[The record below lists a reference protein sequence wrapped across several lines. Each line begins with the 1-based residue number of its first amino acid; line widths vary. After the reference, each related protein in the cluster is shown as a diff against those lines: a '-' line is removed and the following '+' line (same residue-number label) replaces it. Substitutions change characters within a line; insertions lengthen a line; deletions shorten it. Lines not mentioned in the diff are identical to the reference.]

1 MRGVLQK
8 RKKQMGLEKRMN
20 RLLFSTMIPMACL
33 LVILLLIFWQYAGQY
48 NKLSEN
54 LAVSSKFNLSF
65 KDELDL
71 EMYYLA
77 IGSKEASEL
86 DDVLGQVE
94 DAQNIME
101 KLRQNTYH
109 ASGVKC
115 LNSLDA
121 YLDNLKKRMVQLMEI
136 KEYDRRMEF
145 MDSNI
150 RIITGL
156 IMQEMQNYIYNE
168 SMYLVQVETS
178 LTHRVKIL
186 ISGMAVL
193 LLATLGILMRRSFR
207 LTGGII
213 QPVTEMRDKVKKVG
227 KGNFDVLPVSAEI
240 IEIEELDQG
249 INKMAHRISG
259 LLENVRQEK
268 EMQHLTEL
276 QLIQA
281 QVNPH
286 FLYNTLD
293 TIVWLIEGGMT
304 DDAVEM
310 ISSLSI
316 FFRTSLSKGNDI
328 IPLSEEKRHTLS
340 YLEIQQF
347 RYRDILEFELS
358 IPKELEEN
366 TRACVDE
373 IRKIL
378 SRQDGRREWFLAVGQ
393 SVDRLSQIQ
402 KSYHTASRAFSQRY
416 LYDENILYY
425 DEMETME
432 HPGGQAE
439 TEDNAYLQK
448 VDVNALNPAILQ
460 KFLSNGLQEE
470 TENFVKDYFYAIGQ
484 EPMESLVFRNYVIL
498 NVRFSVISFIKGLGC
513 DTNEMESADTEE
525 VLAESGKNMESAIA
539 YAKKMISQAIEIRD
553 QNSGNKN
560 RSILKTAVD
569 FIDSHY
575 MDEEISLNTVANV
588 ANVSSNHFSAL
599 FSQNMG
605 QTFIEYLTT
614 LRMNKAKELL
624 RCTGMRSSEIAGE
637 IGYKDAHYFS
647 YLFKKT
653 QGMTPSDY
661 RKAREEK
668 A

>member
-1 MRGVLQK
+1 MLKIFLAEDEVVVR
-8 RKKQMGLEKRMN
+8 ETIKRMIPWEELGFELVGEAADGEMALPLLLRQQPDLLITDIKMPFMDGLTLA
-20 RLLFSTMIPMACL
+20 RLAKKEIPGL
-33 LVILLLIFWQYAGQY
+33 KVVILSGYDDFNYAKQAIGIGVEDYLLKPITKNALIERLSEIRSRYEHEKTQKEYYEKFQREMQAYEKNSSRDFFEALVGGSMDMMEVYKRAEKLGLDIVAEAYNVLIFTMNCDEDFSGQRDEY
-48 NKLSEN
+48 
-54 LAVSSKFNLSF
+54 SSWEAES
-65 KDELDL
+65 L
-71 EMYYLA
+71 E
-77 IGSKEASEL
+77 
-86 DDVLGQVE
+86 
-94 DAQNIME
+94 
-101 KLRQNTYH
+101 
-109 ASGVKC
+109 
-115 LNSLDA
+115 
-121 YLDNLKKRMVQLMEI
+121 
-136 KEYDRRMEF
+136 
-145 MDSNI
+145 
-150 RIITGL
+150 
-156 IMQEMQNYIYNE
+156 
-168 SMYLVQVETS
+168 
-178 LTHRVKIL
+178 
-186 ISGMAVL
+186 
-193 LLATLGILMRRSFR
+193 
-207 LTGGII
+207 
-213 QPVTEMRDKVKKVG
+213 
-227 KGNFDVLPVSAEI
+227 
-240 IEIEELDQG
+240 
-249 INKMAHRISG
+249 
-259 LLENVRQEK
+259 LLENFFAGHSSAMLFRSNIFSYGVLLKGQRE
-268 EMQHLTEL
+268 
-276 QLIQA
+276 
-281 QVNPH
+281 
-286 FLYNTLD
+286 
-293 TIVWLIEGGMT
+293 TI
-304 DDAVEM
+304 
-310 ISSLSI
+310 
-316 FFRTSLSKGNDI
+316 
-328 IPLSEEKRHTLS
+328 
-340 YLEIQQF
+340 
-347 RYRDILEFELS
+347 
-358 IPKELEEN
+358 EEN

-393 SVDRLSQIQ
+393 SVERLSQIQ

-439 TEDNAYLQK
+439 IEDNAYLQK

-605 QTFIEYLTT
+605 QTFIEYLTS